1 VRYDRAVP
9 VLQVSDVGRSI
20 DWYVATFGFEADP
33 FPPKPPYGFAI
44 LRRDSTEMMLQHV
57 DQRPPSPSSDTC
69 EEGWAVYLRIAGDG
83 LLDLAKS
90 VRRSAPLVRGP
101 ERMFY
106 GLVEFEVLDP
116 DGHRICVSG
125 AVPGDADVPVARERE
140 ETPS

>member
-1 VRYDRAVP
+1 VRFDRAVP

-20 DWYVATFGFEADP
+20 DWYVATFGFQADP

-44 LRRDSTEMMLQHV
+44 LRRDSTEMMLQRG
-57 DQRPPSPSSDTC
+57 DQPLPSPSSDAC

-83 LLDLAKS
+83 PLDLAKS
-90 VRRSAPLVRGP
+90 LRRSTPLVRGP

-106 GLVEFEVLDP
+106 GLVEFEVIDP
-116 DGHRICVSG
+116 DGHRIVVSG
-125 AVPGDADVPVARERE
+125 AVPGDADVPAARERE

>member
-1 VRYDRAVP
+1 VRFDRAVP

-20 DWYVATFGFEADP
+20 DWYVATLGFEADP

-44 LRRDSTEMMLQHV
+44 LRRDSTEMMLQHG
-57 DQRPPSPSSDTC
+57 DQRPSSPSSDAC

-90 VRRSAPLVRGP
+90 VRRSTSVVRGP

-106 GLVEFEVLDP
+106 GLVEFEVIDP

-125 AVPGDADVPVARERE
+125 AMPGDADVPVARERE

>member
-1 VRYDRAVP
+1 MRFDRAVP

-33 FPPKPPYGFAI
+33 FPPQPPYGFAI
-44 LRRDSTEMMLQHV
+44 LRRDSTEMMLQHG
-57 DQRPPSPSSDTC
+57 DQPASSPSGAC

-90 VRRSAPLVRGP
+90 LRRSTPLVRGP

-106 GLVEFEVLDP
+106 GLVEFEVIDP
-116 DGHRICVSG
+116 DGHRIVVSG
-125 AVPGDADVPVARERE
+125 AVPGDADVPAARERE
-140 ETPS
+140 ETTS